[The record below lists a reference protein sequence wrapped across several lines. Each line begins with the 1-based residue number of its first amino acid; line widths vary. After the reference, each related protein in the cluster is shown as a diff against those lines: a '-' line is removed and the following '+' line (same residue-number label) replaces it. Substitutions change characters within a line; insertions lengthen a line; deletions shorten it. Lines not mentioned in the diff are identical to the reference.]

1 MFRKPVVAYLRVS
14 TEMQDLDSQ
23 KVVINDWAVKNGVV
37 VDEWFTEVA
46 SGSED
51 ERPVFRDLWRRVQ
64 EKRVGTI
71 VVAELSRLSRRMRTL
86 INFLYDCVDNDV
98 YVVSIREGWLSDA
111 MRNPVTRPVVVS
123 MISTLYELE
132 RVMISERTKAG
143 LQKAKLSGKRLGR
156 PPKLKPEHLL
166 EAIKMYRQGVP
177 MSEIARRLNV
187 DRSTLYRSL
196 KKLELL

>member
-1 MFRKPVVAYLRVS
+1 
-14 TEMQDLDSQ
+14 MQELDSQ
-23 KVVINDWAVKNGVV
+23 RVVINDWAARNGVV
-37 VDEWFTEVA
+37 IDEWLAEVA

-51 ERPVFRDLWRRVQ
+51 ERPVFRDLWRRVE
-64 EKRVGTI
+64 EKKIGTI

-98 YVVSIREGWLSDA
+98 HLISIREGWLSDA
-111 MRNPVTRPVVVS
+111 MKNPITRPVVVS

-143 LQKAKLSGKRLGR
+143 LQRARLSGKRLGR

-166 EAIKMYRQGVP
+166 EAIKMYRQGVS
-177 MSEIARRLNV
+177 MSEIARRLGV